1 MVAKVKK
8 IDLANIDT
16 VKGSNEG
23 FDVNIYHP
31 GTMVDLGIKIN
42 VLGKDSDEFQKVSR
56 AQQKKRMAKM
66 TKGGFRV
73 QSLTPAPEEVEQDGL
88 ELLAKCTR
96 SWSGVVI
103 DGKDVEFSHA
113 NALMVYER
121 FPWIKEQ
128 VDTAIGDRSNF
139 IQS

>member
-1 MVAKVKK
+1 
-8 IDLANIDT
+8 
-16 VKGSNEG
+16 
-23 FDVNIYHP
+23 
-31 GTMVDLGIKIN
+31 
-42 VLGKDSDEFQKVSR
+42 
-56 AQQKKRMAKM
+56 MAKM
-66 TKGGFRV
+66 TKGGFRT

-103 DGKDVEFSHA
+103 DGKDVEFSHS

-128 VDTAIGDRSNF
+128 VDTAIGDRANF
-139 IQS
+139 IKS